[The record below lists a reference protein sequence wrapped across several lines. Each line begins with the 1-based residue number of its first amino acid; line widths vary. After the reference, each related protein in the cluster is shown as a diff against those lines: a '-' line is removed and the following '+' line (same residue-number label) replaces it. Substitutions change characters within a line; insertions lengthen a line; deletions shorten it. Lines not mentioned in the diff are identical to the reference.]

1 MHKHEIFLNS
11 GSEARRLLEDMEQA
25 GVTADL
31 TTFLLDYDRDYYRV
45 TLITE
50 YDNQVITEYL
60 GSEDYDYDEVITTNL

>member
-11 GSEARRLLEDMEQA
+11 GSEALRLLEDMEQA
-25 GVTADL
+25 GVTADI
-31 TTFLLDYDRDYYRV
+31 TTFLLDYERDYYRV
-45 TLITE
+45 TLVTE

>member
-1 MHKHEIFLNS
+1 MYQHEVFLQA

-45 TLITE
+45 TLVTE
-50 YDNQVITEYL
+50 YDNQIITEYL
-60 GSEDYDYDEVITTNL
+60 GNEDYDYDEVITTNL

>member
-1 MHKHEIFLNS
+1 MYQHEIFLNS

-45 TLITE
+45 TLVSE

-60 GSEDYDYDEVITTNL
+60 GSEDYDYDEVITTSL

>member
-1 MHKHEIFLNS
+1 MHKHEVFFKA
-11 GSEARRLLEDMEQA
+11 GSEARRLLEEMEQA

-31 TTFLLDYDRDYYRV
+31 TTFLLDYNRDYYRV
-45 TLITE
+45 TLVTE

>member
-1 MHKHEIFLNS
+1 MYKHEIFLIS

-25 GVTADL
+25 GVTVDL

-45 TLITE
+45 TFVTE

>member
-1 MHKHEIFLNS
+1 MFKHEVFFKAR
-11 GSEARRLLEDMEQA
+11 SEARRLLEDMEQV

-45 TLITE
+45 TLATE

>member
-1 MHKHEIFLNS
+1 MFKHEIFLNS

-45 TLITE
+45 TLLTE

-60 GSEDYDYDEVITTNL
+60 GSEDYDYDEVVTTNL

>member
-11 GSEARRLLEDMEQA
+11 GSEARRLLEEMEQA
-25 GVTADL
+25 GATADL
-31 TTFLLDYDRDYYRV
+31 TTFLLDYERDYYRV
-45 TLITE
+45 TLVTE

>member
-1 MHKHEIFLNS
+1 MYQHEVFFQA
-11 GSEARRLLEDMEQA
+11 GSEALRLLEDMEQA

-45 TLITE
+45 TLVTE

>member
-1 MHKHEIFLNS
+1 MHKHEIFLSS

-45 TLITE
+45 TLVSE

>member
-11 GSEARRLLEDMEQA
+11 GSEVRRLLEDMEQT

-31 TTFLLDYDRDYYRV
+31 TTFLLDYDQDYYRV
-45 TLITE
+45 TLVSE

-60 GSEDYDYDEVITTNL
+60 GSEDYDYDEVITTSL

>member
-1 MHKHEIFLNS
+1 MYQHEIYLNS
-11 GSEARRLLEDMEQA
+11 GSEARRFLEDMEQA

-31 TTFLLDYDRDYYRV
+31 TTFLLDYDQDYYRV
-45 TLITE
+45 TLVTG

>member
-45 TLITE
+45 TLVSE

>member
-25 GVTADL
+25 GVTAAL
-31 TTFLLDYDRDYYRV
+31 TTFLLEYDRDYYRV
-45 TLITE
+45 TLVTE
-50 YDNQVITEYL
+50 YDNQSITEYL

>member
-1 MHKHEIFLNS
+1 MHKHEIFLNP

-45 TLITE
+45 TLATE

>member
-11 GSEARRLLEDMEQA
+11 GSEALRLLEDMEQA
-25 GVTADL
+25 GVAADL

-45 TLITE
+45 TLVTE
-50 YDNQVITEYL
+50 YDNPVITEYL

>member
-1 MHKHEIFLNS
+1 MFKHEVFFKA

-45 TLITE
+45 TLATE

>member
-1 MHKHEIFLNS
+1 MYKHEVFLQA

-25 GVTADL
+25 GVNAGL

-45 TLITE
+45 TLVTE

>member
-1 MHKHEIFLNS
+1 MYQHEIFLNS

-31 TTFLLDYDRDYYRV
+31 TTFLRDYDRDYYRV
-45 TLITE
+45 TLVTE

-60 GSEDYDYDEVITTNL
+60 GSEDYDYDEVITTNI

>member
-45 TLITE
+45 TLVTE

>member
-1 MHKHEIFLNS
+1 MHKHEVFFKA

-31 TTFLLDYDRDYYRV
+31 TTFLLDYERDYYRV
-45 TLITE
+45 TLVTE

-60 GSEDYDYDEVITTNL
+60 GSEDYDYDEVVTTNL